1 MKICL
6 NNKLDVRYNL
16 HHKWLVYQIKLIFV
30 WWWTKNPKSTYL
42 IFFCISP
49 IKTDKKKSKSFFFA
63 NRQEAPLFKGL
74 SNGIDIYGSAPI
86 TMAYGLLKKI
96 SLPYS
101 SRKKKPFFFIG
112 NQLPGMWIIL
122 INSIGAEYTVYEQ
135 HKNSAAGDGLSN
147 GWHKT
152 LTLLQINKN
161 DLILNNII
169 YNNIIIIFMHI
180 NKTKERASIH
190 WFF

>member
-1 MKICL
+1 M
-6 NNKLDVRYNL
+6 
-16 HHKWLVYQIKLIFV
+16 
-30 WWWTKNPKSTYL
+30 
-42 IFFCISP
+42 
-49 IKTDKKKSKSFFFA
+49 
-63 NRQEAPLFKGL
+63 

-101 SRKKKPFFFIG
+101 SRKKKKTFFFIG